1 MRVDVH
7 GRQVDRELQE
17 PTGHGGAHVASG
29 RRGRRFYPVATAV
42 WGSRTS
48 HRLLSSAGRRPSPV
62 RHDRRR
68 VAAAVVSGL
77 SAGAEA
83 GRAAGSPVL
92 HQGHRTTRAAARGRR
107 TTPHQP
113 TTTHGLADRAA
124 ERHAADLLGDPPSA
138 LGLVGAEQGAA
149 VYGGPPLGRCHDA
162 RVVDQDVDRAVFGAQ
177 GRTER
182 GDGGQGGQIELGDP
196 VDPRR
201 IYNYERWD
209 SWDAIE
215 AWRARANAP
224 DPGITLHDVD
234 VTAYEVARSRP
245 PF

>member
-1 MRVDVH
+1 
-7 GRQVDRELQE
+7 
-17 PTGHGGAHVASG
+17 
-29 RRGRRFYPVATAV
+29 
-42 WGSRTS
+42 
-48 HRLLSSAGRRPSPV
+48 
-62 RHDRRR
+62 
-68 VAAAVVSGL
+68 
-77 SAGAEA
+77 
-83 GRAAGSPVL
+83 
-92 HQGHRTTRAAARGRR
+92 
-107 TTPHQP
+107 
-113 TTTHGLADRAA
+113 
-124 ERHAADLLGDPPSA
+124 
-138 LGLVGAEQGAA
+138 
-149 VYGGPPLGRCHDA
+149 
-162 RVVDQDVDRAVFGAQ
+162 VDRAVFGAQ

>member
-1 MRVDVH
+1 VI
-7 GRQVDRELQE
+7 
-17 PTGHGGAHVASG
+17 A
-29 RRGRRFYPVATAV
+29 AV
-42 WGSRTS
+42 SL
-48 HRLLSSAGRRPSPV
+48 RLLCLVFLQALRLVVLLGRPSSTRDIELLV
-62 RHDRRR
+62 LRHE
-68 VAAAVVSGL
+68 VA
-77 SAGAEA
+77 
-83 GRAAGSPVL
+83 VL
-92 HQGHRTTRAAARGRR
+92 RR
-107 TTPHQP
+107 TNQ
-113 TTTHGLADRAA
+113 TTHGLADRAA
-124 ERHAADLLGDPPSA
+124 ERHAADLLGAPPSA
-138 LGLVGAEQGAA
+138 LGFVGAEQGAA

-162 RVVDQDVDRAVFGAQ
+162 RVVDQDVDRAVFVAQ
-177 GRTER
+177 GRTDR